1 MIKDLLLP
9 MTATAGDDAAF
20 AAAVALASRLRAHL
34 AVLEVVDLPVPIA
47 NPWELSA
54 SAGML
59 ALYAELRETGKR
71 NAAALRTRLERED
84 ISWEVRL
91 EETLRLDPG
100 RLASHH
106 ARYSDLSLMAAP
118 GAAPGARAA
127 HACFEALLFAS
138 GRPVLAIPD
147 QRDAQVTDGHVVV
160 AWQPSM
166 EAARAVH
173 EAIPLMS
180 AATSVDVVQVIEKP
194 ARREDEER
202 TDPGIALH
210 LARHGLQVN
219 LVSRPCEDDSVA
231 RTLLRHAI
239 ESGAR
244 LLVAGGYGHSRAR
257 EWWLGGTTRELLQ
270 AAHLPVLFAH

>member
-20 AAAVALASRLRAHL
+20 AAAVALASRLQAHL

-91 EETLRLDPG
+91 EETLHQDPG

-106 ARYSDLSLMAAP
+106 ARYSDLSLVAAP
-118 GAAPGARAA
+118 GASGARAA
-127 HACFEALLFAS
+127 HACFEALLLAS

-166 EAARAVH
+166 EATRAIH
-173 EAIPLMS
+173 DALALMS
-180 AATSVDVVQVIEKP
+180 AATSVDVLQVIEKP
-194 ARREDEER
+194 APRETAER
-202 TDPGIALH
+202 TDPSIALH

-231 RTLLRHAI
+231 RTLLRHAT

-270 AAHLPVLFAH
+270 TAHLPVFFAH